1 MNVERQGRRPVRAV
15 TGGVESAVRAEAVV
29 GAELLIQLSAYA
41 GGSRSPAGEGGGDA
55 DVTGWRRRASS
66 ASPGLRRALRRIGT
80 DSAEIWLHLLGVA
93 LEAAPPRDG
102 SALVAAVRNAE
113 PVELLRHVLGYH
125 VPAWR
130 AYVDGEVIA
139 AAADGDAAAARA
151 LLARPRYYAGEAR
164 SSLRGL
170 LRLGAEASHAV
181 IADAVS
187 GWYDEVFG
195 PGEAATATALE
206 RSAARAR
213 GVLAAAAPL
222 AAVEDV
228 TGGYRHT
235 PEPGIEAV
243 LLLPHAALR
252 PYLLLCQHR
261 QDRICGYPVSD
272 ADLAGDERPANQA
285 ATLLRLLRALDDE
298 QRIRIVAALAAGPA
312 TLQSLAEDLGLAK
325 STVHHHVAR
334 LRDAGMIALTRNP
347 DRTYSFTLR
356 GIAFDM
362 LRDLVA
368 AVASG
373 QFRAE

>member
-1 MNVERQGRRPVRAV
+1 MNIERQDRRLVRAV
-15 TGGVESAVRAEAVV
+15 TGDVESAVRAEAVV
-29 GAELLIQLSAYA
+29 GAELLVQLSAHA
-41 GGSRSPAGEGGGDA
+41 SGSRSPAGETA
-55 DVTGWRRRASS
+55 DVAGWRRRASS
-66 ASPGLRRALRRIGT
+66 ASPGLRRALRRIGP
-80 DSAEIWLHLLGVA
+80 DSAEVWLHLLGVA

-102 SALVAAVRNAE
+102 RALVAAVRDTD

-139 AAADGDAAAARA
+139 AAADGDPAAART

-187 GWYDEVFG
+187 GWYEEVFG
-195 PGEAATATALE
+195 PGEAETAAVLQ
-206 RSAARAR
+206 RSAARAQAI
-213 GVLAAAAPL
+213 LAASAPL
-222 AAVEDV
+222 AAVEEV

-272 ADLAGDERPANQA
+272 ADLAGDERPTDQA
-285 ATLLRLLRALDDE
+285 TTLLRLLRALDDE
-298 QRIRIVAALAAGPA
+298 QRLRIVAALAAGPA
-312 TLQSLAEDLGLAK
+312 TLQSLADGLGLAK

-356 GIAFDM
+356 RTAFDT
-362 LRDLVA
+362 LTDLLA
-368 AVASG
+368 AIASG
-373 QFRAE
+373 DFRAE